1 MARLRSPVASRTVL
15 AILAAFGYLSLFI
28 STFNRRNPDSDEV
41 HVDRTSREA
50 STIQWNNA
58 LLSRSSN
65 LGESLMERFGQK
77 SRTSSYS
84 LKDTRFDLI
93 DTRAKPVHDKQSI
106 LVLTLI
112 NNRDN
117 WGKDRSFLDFVK
129 IVQSFDYPIANL
141 KLGILVSDKDEFN
154 AIVDTVKRWPDDD
167 PIFQKIRVI
176 FREKSVGIARQDR
189 KGDNV
194 QKVRRRLIARL
205 RNFLLYS
212 TLGDEDAVL
221 WIDSDMTHIPPDV
234 LSRMA
239 DSGKD
244 IITTA
249 TTLGPGG
256 PFYDLNAW
264 AGERIKPNE
273 QEMKI
278 VEEGGIFVP
287 RPLQVKYTHELSGG
301 DFAELDAV
309 GGTVLFVRGEV
320 HREGVAFTTNNVIG
334 TGWNHEGYDGIE
346 TEGLCY
352 VAKFLGYKCWGMPHT
367 VAEHSL
373 H

>member
-1 MARLRSPVASRTVL
+1 
-15 AILAAFGYLSLFI
+15 
-28 STFNRRNPDSDEV
+28 
-41 HVDRTSREA
+41 
-50 STIQWNNA
+50 
-58 LLSRSSN
+58 
-65 LGESLMERFGQK
+65 MERLDQK
-77 SRTSSYS
+77 PRTSSYS
-84 LKDTRFDLI
+84 LGNTRFDLV
-93 DTRAKPVHDKQSI
+93 DRRARLDPNKQSI
-106 LVLTLI
+106 LVLTLV
-112 NNRDN
+112 NNHDG
-117 WGKDRSFLDFVK
+117 WGKDRSFPDFVK
-129 IVQSFDYPIANL
+129 IVQSFDYPVANIH
-141 KLGILVSDKDEFN
+141 LGILVSDRDEFN
-154 AIVDTVKRWPDDD
+154 TITDLVKRWPQED
-167 PIFQKIRVI
+167 PFFRKIRVI
-176 FREKSVGIARQDR
+176 FREKGVAIARQDR
-189 KGDNV
+189 KDDNV
-194 QKVRRRLIARL
+194 QKVRRRLIARM

-234 LSRMA
+234 LSRMV

-273 QEMKI
+273 QQMKE

-287 RPLQVKYTHELSGG
+287 RPLRVKYTHELSG
-301 DFAELDAV
+301 DFAELDSV

-346 TEGLCY
+346 TEGLCH
-352 VAKFLGYKCWGMPHT
+352 VAKFLDYKCWGMPHT
-367 VAEHSL
+367 ITEHTS